1 MAGVYS
7 ISCTEKLQLMEKELA
22 SQLSALKTE
31 IEENG
36 VLQGTPSK
44 AYSSVPVP
52 KDISYFRSER
62 ELVLK
67 QELQVAAARP
77 VLVQADVMQ
86 RELESCLTREYS
98 PESLPL
104 LLHQFYAER
113 SCQLAQCKY
122 QYMLRWRRFCRHS
135 SVIEQLYP
143 QYKKQV
149 GLLMGEY
156 EDSVQRAG
164 RLAVSREKVLTG
176 KGNPMNAV
184 NQEDMV
190 IYLQWLVCHLHSVK
204 TIHHYL
210 RALQYLPVF
219 ERMKGGTQRDDVA
232 GDGNGLSD
240 STSSFSRLSVRPATV
255 LSRHSSSAGKSASGS
270 SLQGGS
276 PFISSIGSP
285 TIGTNAEGLLSRT
298 MDIPKHSMRL
308 EEFDSQL
315 QQLLSHFNIDYN
327 TKDIKNT
334 ANELE
339 LFRLVSRE
347 FRTVFNKQETMKT
360 FPTYDATE
368 SAAGHWGK
376 KTPSMALKT
385 EANWI
390 PFIRVKPKRDPW
402 QQKQATKLEQH
413 KFTDE
418 LLRLHSK
425 FLQVSDPNRV
435 MESLKEH
442 AANISDPQPI
452 RPISV
457 TSHPEGQNTNQI
469 WMRIYSASNLFQEPN
484 PEESSSAEGDAW
496 DVEKAN
502 LTKRLGSSKKNKDG
516 YSYMDTMQLLGLDD
530 GQEENNKDPV
540 MTMGAYLS
548 LLYLRHLRI
557 RDLQRT
563 CLGILNYMRSVE
575 RTLTIDTAGL
585 SLHGGE
591 LGSLAEESCWMSAA
605 RGGTGTPGGLGSR
618 HYLHNTPVDYKVHCS
633 QFMEFPDIENHND
646 FYTIE
651 EDSIHTQDQ
660 RGLYIVYDV
669 ALKDLGEL
677 EKALL
682 LMASHFIGRD
692 RGLPQ
697 SLGTD
702 LHGCAK
708 LDVDRFAVLL
718 DLWTCEAT
726 FLKSKQQLID
736 CYFEAYQH
744 VIDAEERL
752 ALAQVITDIAHQ
764 RPRLDLSARYFVSSY
779 KQELVCLQGRQ
790 QLLRLI
796 LNAQIDEQRQYLE
809 KIWRDGQKG
818 TVREYG
824 LPPNYIPKQLVSINN
839 SWQVKDLTRVE
850 SLFLQVSHIASQY
863 AMQSKLLLP
872 ALKNVFLLELHPSL
886 SLASRVHWAL
896 SQAYD
901 ELCQQHR
908 PSTVSQRVALE
919 QRLLQ
924 QALDKWQTL
933 DSPGAS
939 YSSQVQKDLFSDV
952 ISEDPFF
959 VRDIG
964 FSVLESADEEEKKQ
978 GKERQAFIVDTFS
991 RLLEL
996 VTIRHRLMESA
1007 SETTQLSQ
1015 LYRMFAGEMGF
1026 DEFHLYL
1033 RPVQFEFAVPKE
1045 KAEPLPPV
1053 FITALLQDDSR
1064 VDRYTPTSLL
1074 LGIQEV
1080 DHKQIGRFSFRT
1092 EESIAQLM
1100 SRSGIE
1106 NLQVVLTCQ
1115 VTQKN
1120 ALIGAVKQASLCY
1133 WAQTTVAPQDKELQ
1147 MGRPGSRTDGGST
1160 SGRDSRVGKDLES
1173 KNFPQS
1179 LSPSRAGHRP
1189 GAGTWTRPAEAFV
1202 SLQLEKLGPRDEMLN
1217 MFIKKKQAMGTVMQ
1231 NPEEVEKIKRGL
1243 ILEYCQKVTLCMSQ
1257 YSLRGQIVEYYSSLI
1272 ALLDDI
1278 PAIRDT
1284 YFMIGKPH
1292 ERKGE
1297 RDSERGLLTDP
1308 RSFQSRPRCLLS
1320 ADGKTFLNLW
1330 FLPHFSEVL
1339 IMFKSLDRKA
1349 CRQALHQTLRI
1360 VAAFHDIVCY
1370 LVSFARLGNDS
1381 TFYSSR
1387 QHTPLVA
1394 HWGGTEGI
1402 AAELHEI
1409 QKQIDSLCDPTSPLE
1424 VGRLLHLRR
1433 DVMFLQFD
1441 AAVRHLIREAFLS
1454 AGNTAAYQTV
1464 TDKMSHALPVLSDC
1478 VTGSLYSTHLTLP
1491 LPLQPDSIRAERM
1504 YPWRSFLSQYGPFPF
1519 AICSIP
1525 AIEHSMQMCLSGLDE
1540 HSQNVANG
1548 EILGV
1553 SLLMEDV
1560 LQGSHNRIAFSLQ
1573 SWEGDKTSQPADKER
1588 IVNGDEEPGRGEAGP
1603 AAQESWVGP
1612 LQEPVEMYTV
1622 LQSFLVLWKQLE
1634 RLKEVWGRQ
1643 RLGVQQINTL
1653 SLYKQFSRMY
1663 SVEILYPVMR
1673 AIARQ
1678 LGKEEEYEV
1687 LQTDTQPILPPSGA
1701 SEVDIKTRQLHKL
1714 LESLESEMISEVQKK
1729 ITKELTMVIS
1739 ERARQDTRLPTEL
1752 WKHPGMKQSFAPER
1766 PEIVENFVQQL
1777 MWNCEETPDE
1787 KVTFSKAHLHSC
1799 VTALACAVMQ
1809 RERSNFD
1816 TYSMFYENIL
1826 QQETQLL
1833 YQREQDLK
1841 ALEES
1846 RTQRD
1851 GPDAQVADL
1860 SQEIIVEI
1868 TALRSHLAQL
1878 EEERGGVQEQVCA
1891 RLQQEYEALVR
1902 SLFNACFSSKAKLD
1916 EYRVRMEQDVSQLV
1930 SQVRSE
1936 GVENM
1941 MKLKKKFGST
1951 KDDEALLA
1959 TLSAQEKLQE
1969 LRWENNQLD
1978 ALLCK
1983 LKALGFWKHS
1993 VTQGK
1998 LGHQL
2003 RSQKQ
2008 AAERQQ
2014 KESLVQ
2020 RMVAEEEGVLL
2031 RQQLEAART
2040 ALSQCQAEY
2049 KNTKRQLE
2057 KQRQLLKEV
2066 EHRSAQE
2073 ARSRQHLD
2081 SMRSASLEQ
2090 LQMDAEHRELQLRS
2104 LTDQLERSAR
2114 VSQLQHL
2121 RTDKEIRQVRS
2132 QLSQERSLKLDA
2144 FQRVD
2149 ELQSLVYDTE
2159 ASLSQRS
2166 SPTGQNKKSTSLL
2179 SRSTSSIKSTVPG
2192 SAKCN
2197 KLAIH
2202 SASALPREPVQESP
2216 TVQGNSPDP
2225 RLQRPKTGPSR
2236 LRSQA
2241 VDALLPDLEEG
2252 GPHSLLTKLQEL
2264 RLGQK

>member
-1 MAGVYS
+1 
-7 ISCTEKLQLMEKELA
+7 
-22 SQLSALKTE
+22 
-31 IEENG
+31 
-36 VLQGTPSK
+36 
-44 AYSSVPVP
+44 SSVPVP

-104 LLHQFYAER
+104 LLHQVTYR
-113 SCQLAQCKY
+113 TT
-122 QYMLRWRRFCRHS
+122 
-135 SVIEQLYP
+135 
-143 QYKKQV
+143 
-149 GLLMGEY
+149 LLI
-156 EDSVQRAG
+156 R
-164 RLAVSREKVLTG
+164 
-176 KGNPMNAV
+176 
-184 NQEDMV
+184 
-190 IYLQWLVCHLHSVK
+190 
-204 TIHHYL
+204 
-210 RALQYLPVF
+210 
-219 ERMKGGTQRDDVA
+219 
-232 GDGNGLSD
+232 
-240 STSSFSRLSVRPATV
+240 
-255 LSRHSSSAGKSASGS
+255 
-270 SLQGGS
+270 
-276 PFISSIGSP
+276 SP
-285 TIGTNAEGLLSRT
+285 TTIFLT

-502 LTKRLGSSKKNKDG
+502 VTKRLGSSKKNKDG
-516 YSYMDTMQLLGLDD
+516 TVSFRYLTKWL
-530 GQEENNKDPV
+530 KDVSQFP
-540 MTMGAYLS
+540 S
-548 LLYLRHLRI
+548 
-557 RDLQRT
+557 RT

-702 LHGCAK
+702 LHGCEK

-824 LPPNYIPKQLVSINN
+824 LPPNYIPKQLV
-839 SWQVKDLTRVE
+839 
-850 SLFLQVSHIASQY
+850 VSFCS
-863 AMQSKLLLP
+863 P

-908 PSTVSQRVALE
+908 PGTVSQRVALE

-1133 WAQTTVAPQDKELQ
+1133 WAQTTVAPQDKVQ
-1147 MGRPGSRTDGGST
+1147 
-1160 SGRDSRVGKDLES
+1160 VGKDLES

-1189 GAGTWTRPAEAFV
+1189 GAGTWTRWATGWNQHLGPVIGIVRETLLPAEAFV

-1231 NPEEVEKIKRGL
+1231 NPVEVEKIKRGL

-1297 RDSERGLLTDP
+1297 HDSERGLLTDP

-1491 LPLQPDSIRAERM
+1491 LPLQPDSIRAQRM

-1573 SWEGDKTSQPADKER
+1573 S
-1588 IVNGDEEPGRGEAGP
+1588 RGEAGP

-2008 AAERQQ
+2008 VWLSRLGDLGQQ

-2166 SPTGQNKKSTSLL
+2166 SPTGTE
-2179 SRSTSSIKSTVPG
+2179 P
-2192 SAKCN
+2192 CP
-2197 KLAIH
+2197 
-2202 SASALPREPVQESP
+2202 PRR
-2216 TVQGNSPDP
+2216 T
-2225 RLQRPKTGPSR
+2225 
-2236 LRSQA
+2236 A
-2241 VDALLPDLEEG
+2241 VTL
-2252 GPHSLLTKLQEL
+2252 
-2264 RLGQK
+2264 